1 MFGDVRQMVL
11 HYFLADDTVEIL
23 EKIHPNTGRDGIPV
37 FLKRDRLP
45 KVGIFGHLLSHYVT
59 SSL

>member
-1 MFGDVRQMVL
+1 MML